1 VRINPP
7 TDKLDHFIANFRRSY
22 AVEDF
27 IKIRKRLCNFMVS
40 LHAKVLLPI
49 CGDCYSYKVH
59 LLELPIEPPHICAD
73 TWQED
78 LAWEVG
84 LDEEEVQEIENKIK
98 NDEDIQIFCSR
109 CNNLLHYGH
118 DDFYVESESF
128 EEHFDIPESRH
139 RSPSRRIKNEIARL
153 YGHKCYGC
161 GKKLL
166 KKDISNDH
174 IVARVHGGLTSPL
187 NLQVL
192 CRNCDNNIKGGR
204 KTESINV
211 HLTFLFR
218 PPPSDSYEGVT
229 W

>member
-1 VRINPP
+1 MRINPP
-7 TDKLDHFIANFRRSY
+7 TDKLGHFIANFRRRY

-27 IKIRKRLCNFMVS
+27 VKIRKRLCDFMTT
-40 LHAKVLLPI
+40 LQAKVLTPI
-49 CGDCYSYKVH
+49 CGNCYLDKVNF
-59 LLELPIEPPHICAD
+59 LELPIEPPHICTD
-73 TWQED
+73 TWRND

-84 LDEEEVQEIENKIK
+84 LTEKEIRNIARKLRE
-98 NDEDIQIFCSR
+98 DEDVQLRCEKCST
-109 CNNLLHYGH
+109 LLQYSQ
-118 DDFYVESESF
+118 DDFYVDSEFF
-128 EEHFDIPESRH
+128 EEYFDIPESRQ
-139 RSPSRRIKNEIARL
+139 RRPSRQLKKEIARL

-166 KKDISNDH
+166 KEDITNDH
-174 IVARVHGGLTSPL
+174 IVARVHGGVISPL

-192 CRNCDNNIKGGR
+192 CKNCNNSIKGSM
-204 KTESINV
+204 KVDTVNV